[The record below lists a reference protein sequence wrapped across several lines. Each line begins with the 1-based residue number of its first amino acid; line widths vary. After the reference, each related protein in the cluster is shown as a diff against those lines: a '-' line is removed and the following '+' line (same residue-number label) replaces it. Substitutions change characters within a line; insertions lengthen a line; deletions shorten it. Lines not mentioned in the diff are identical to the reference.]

1 MENEEYLDIEDGLSV
16 GTMKIANKH
25 DIFTEEEIDAINNKI
40 PELDERLDRV
50 EGEVIKKRDKSTLLT
65 MEDMGQDVKE
75 AMTGGSVA
83 VVGKNAI
90 LTENIVDGQVTGE
103 KTNFLVNENLNLF
116 KGTFIKGYLHG
127 DDNDPKYTK
136 TQTAYTIAVDVKP
149 NTTYSINKSKVG
161 LDGGYYYLKIATFT
175 KKVDDVLSEGDTVY
189 ADGSYINM
197 NTSTQTE
204 HTHVKFTTGTND
216 KSLFITVG
224 RELAPYVEVME
235 GDYSGMVYNSYA
247 PIYGTIN
254 TTANKI
260 ADGIVDSTKIIK
272 GSIPL
277 TDLKGVE
284 KLPYNYI
291 PLTDYEVISNAY
303 YNSNWHEIVTNNTA
317 YEVWNVYA
325 EEDMYIR
332 FNNIFRVKMFNSFT
346 PNRNTFVSNVGGQD
360 NAGLQ
365 TLLLPKGYMLGITI
379 KLNSDSPVLEHSPCI
394 KIDNLVVNVEDVMGK
409 IKTSQIDF
417 IGETRVN
424 LFDGDFKNLYI
435 FGDEN
440 IGYALRLTEGYKTF
454 VADIKPNTTYTI
466 LKDETPMEP
475 NGYYYFKLATFI
487 ETKANLLAIMQN
499 SSEYPVNGSI
509 QHTATAA
516 DTTRFTFTS
525 GENDN
530 CIVAVLCKTPDVYAE
545 LLEGDFSSYQAN
557 SYEPMLEFTEK
568 VNVYNKQEVDAKIL
582 DLSNGIKVNSFKKV
596 GENCDILLNGY
607 VGYRFGRR
615 ISNSINL
622 DTWLLR
628 NGTAK
633 GITLWSETDI
643 EAPIKEVGASDFIG
657 GIHGDEQYET
667 VQILVDG
674 ILLDMNANYDM
685 TFNNL
690 TIFVKSTL
698 YRCDSTTPVFTRY
711 KKLEFEGTEL
721 IVSNKLICLVDDFR
735 VERYT
740 GCGLFSMYKDLITGY
755 TVNTEPSLVTDRGL
769 GNNKDMD
776 CGTFFGDGYSV
787 TLKTLYGK
795 TDSYIGNVADFHS
808 ENRPR
813 FKMYFDCIKSSG
825 SYILMTND
833 ILNTAFSIKI
843 V

>member
-1 MENEEYLDIEDGLSV
+1 MKDVLKYEEFDNESV
-16 GTMKIANKH
+16 TAEIPSVK
-25 DIFTEEEIDAINNKI
+25 EEIN
-40 PELDERLDRV
+40 
-50 EGEVIKKRDKSTLLT
+50 GIKKDISEINSSLDNKANLNSIFN
-65 MEDMGQDVKE
+65 MANMGQDVKE

-83 VVGKNAI
+83 VVGKNAV
-90 LTENIVDGQVTGE
+90 LTENIVNGQVTGE
-103 KTNFLVNENLNLF
+103 KTDFLINENLNLF
-116 KGTFIKGYLHG
+116 KGTFLKGYLQG
-127 DDNDPKYTK
+127 DDDNPAYTIN
-136 TQTAYTIAVDVKP
+136 QLANTIAVDVKP
-149 NTTYSINKSKVG
+149 NTTYSVNKSKVG
-161 LDGGYYYLKIATFT
+161 MEGGYYYFKVATFT
-175 KKVDDVLSEGDTVY
+175 KKVDEVLSEVEIAKTVF
-189 ADGSYINM
+189 ADGSHIDM
-197 NTSTQTE
+197 SASTSTE
-204 HTHVKFTTGTND
+204 HTHKKITTGAND
-216 KSLFITVG
+216 KSVFITVG

-235 GDYSGMVYNSYA
+235 GDYSEMVYNSYT

-260 ADGIVDSTKIIK
+260 ADGIVDSTKIVK

-284 KLPYNYI
+284 KSPYIYK

-303 YNSNWHEIVTNNTA
+303 YDSNGHEIVTNNTS

-325 EEDMYIR
+325 KEDMYIR

-365 TLLLPKGYMLGITI
+365 TLLLPKGCMLGISI
-379 KLNSDSPVLEHSPCI
+379 KLGYDSPVLEYSQCI
-394 KIDNLVVNVEDVMGK
+394 KIDNLVVNLEDSIGK
-409 IKTSQIDF
+409 IKNSQVDF

-424 LFDGDFKNLYI
+424 LFDGDFKNLYL
-435 FGDEN
+435 FGDAGT
-440 IGYALRLTEGYKTF
+440 GYHLTSTAGYKTF

-466 LKDETPMEP
+466 LKDETPAEP
-475 NGYYYFKLATFI
+475 NGYYYFKVATFI
-487 ETKANLLAIMQN
+487 ETKEELLTIMQG
-499 SSEYPVNGSI
+499 SSAHIVSGSI
-509 QHTATAA
+509 CHTATYT

-530 CIVAVLCKTPDVYAE
+530 CIVVVLCKTPDVYAE
-545 LLEGDFSSYQAN
+545 LLEGNFNSYQVN

-582 DLSNGIKVNSFKKV
+582 DLSNGIKANTFKKV

-615 ISNSINL
+615 ISSSINL

-643 EAPIKEVGASDFIG
+643 EAPIKEVGTSDFIG

-674 ILLDMNANYDM
+674 VLLDMDANYDM

-698 YRCDSTTPVFTRY
+698 YRCNSTTPVFTRY

-721 IVSNKLICLVDDFR
+721 IVSNKLICLVDDFK
-735 VERYT
+735 VERHT

-795 TDSYIGNVADFHS
+795 TDSYIGSVADFDGES
-808 ENRPR
+808 RPR

-825 SYILMTND
+825 SYVLMTND